1 MDIKRQLTSLLCL
14 AGTLAFADES
24 LLYDGRMNPACVWD
38 WKGKPIEVVTDL
50 GGEREVGGVR
60 ILTPRSWINCS
71 VKKASFYG
79 VTGEGASQALA
90 PLVLHVDFRPANT
103 YKELYATWKPVKCA
117 KVKMVI
123 EDTYDFKDNYY
134 CFYTHEATKH
144 IQAVFETPPYTNFS
158 GPKPTVQI
166 AELSYF
172 GAETPSDLPLPNKDG
187 TIAYPESRLLRDW
200 AFQSCA
206 VSNVSHCA
214 SVEPDTTKP
223 DPMGESIGDRFL
235 VSDFTTQVSRLTSEA
250 AAWRA
255 KRREMRRE
263 FLAKFRDDVP
273 AFVYVKHLVMGNSI
287 FHATDDMTDASFLEW
302 KSVPDYR
309 GGSQL
314 VLARIEADGS
324 VSQEVLVDEP
334 VGVIRDPVVSFDAKK
349 ILFAKRRALEADDY
363 HLWTYDLDT
372 RELRQLT
379 FAETVK
385 KESIPGQTNDFKV
398 ICSDIEP
405 CWLPDGSIMFQSTR
419 CAHSVDCW
427 PLPVSNLFR
436 CDADGKNIR
445 RVGFDQIQ
453 TFYPQLMNDGRVS
466 FTRWEYNDRSASGLQ
481 QLYAMNPDGTR
492 QMGLFANNSEFPFSL
507 IHAKSVPGSQKLMAI
522 SSGHHVAQKGRV
534 AELDPTGPDDYECC
548 TYDPAKAVW
557 AIQTNTATMMFP
569 GNRKMD
575 IAWTPWDN
583 ECGPAVTNMPG
594 MHYLAGAAM
603 NGAPGRQPVRM
614 PHHYHYNVFDMHSQF
629 GPQWAYPC
637 PVDTNRFLVSYMPEG
652 CRYYRGPYS
661 SRFGVYA
668 MTADGRR
675 ELLAF
680 DWGNHCMQPQVLKR
694 RTPPNRLVR
703 KLDYRKGFGKF
714 YVQDVYEGLPMKGVR
729 RGTVKK
735 LRVVALEYRPVHNG
749 WNWQYGRHSTQ
760 GKIGT
765 PIAVGNGAYD
775 VKHVF
780 GEADVEEDGSCTF
793 LVPARAPVYFQLVDA
808 DGCVVQTMRSWVTP
822 MPGEANACI
831 GCHERPRDASA
842 PTPTAAFLKPPQKLK
857 PCVEGME
864 RHPLLERLEKEGPLA
879 SLANWM
885 GVNRWREPSVG
896 ERGEGFSFPRYIQPI
911 FDRSCVSCHGEGS
924 PIDLRGVPGDLP
936 PSDDKSMRRYTKS
949 YLAFTE
955 KGRCTDNVNFAHG
968 MGFAPF
974 KPPYS
979 FGAAR
984 SKWYLM
990 LKDGHPDRSGKPRVK
1005 LSDAEL
1011 RTIALWID
1019 LCIPFAGSYTEANA
1033 WDAWHL
1039 QRYLYTYDKRIA
1051 FYWLELNEIRRELG
1065 MDEAPMEGFV
1075 PNVSEPR
1082 KQRRWD
1088 E

>member
-1 MDIKRQLTSLLCL
+1 MSKKPIHAPTAVAVGLLSL
-14 AGTLAFADES
+14 AAAADTLPGQGEA
-24 LLYDGRMNPACVWD
+24 LLSDGKMNPTCAWL
-38 WKGKPIEVVTDL
+38 WEKRPIAVTNDF
-50 GGEREVGGVR
+50 GAVREIGGVR
-60 ILTPRSWINCS
+60 ILSGRSWNNCC
-71 VKKASFYG
+71 VKKASFYAVQSDGAAG
-79 VTGEGASQALA
+79 VRAL
-90 PLVLHVDFRPANT
+90 PKVVGTFEFRPANT
-103 YKELYATWKPVKCA
+103 YKELYATWKPVKCT
-117 KVKMVI
+117 KVVMVI
-123 EDTYDFKDNYY
+123 EDVYDHKNNYY

-144 IQAVFETPPYTNFS
+144 IQAIFETPPYRNFA

-172 GAETPSDLPLPNKDG
+172 GRETPPDLPIPNADG
-187 TIAYPESRLLRDW
+187 TVAYPESRLVRDW

-223 DPMGESIGDRFL
+223 DPLGQDISTVVTD
-235 VSDFTTQVSRLTSEA
+235 
-250 AAWRA
+250 AAWRT
-255 KRREMRRE
+255 RREEMRRDFLAQFRKDVPE
-263 FLAKFRDDVP
+263 FL
-273 AFVYVKHLVMGNSI
+273 YVKHLVMGNSI

-302 KSVPDYR
+302 KTVPDYR

-314 VLARIEADGS
+314 IRAKINADGS
-324 VSQEVLVDEP
+324 VTQEVLVDEP
-334 VGVIRDPVVSFDAKK
+334 IGIIRDPVLSFDATKV
-349 ILFAKRRALEADDY
+349 LFSKRRSLENDDY
-363 HLWTYDLDT
+363 HLWTYEFAT
-372 RELRQLT
+372 KELKQLT
-379 FAETVK
+379 FAEVVK

-419 CAHSVDCW
+419 VAHSVDCW

-436 CDADGKNIR
+436 CDADGRNIR
-445 RVGFDQIQ
+445 RIGFDQIQ

-492 QMGLFANNSEFPFSL
+492 QTGLFANNSEFPFSL
-507 IHAKSVPGSQKLMAI
+507 IHARAIPGSQKLMAL
-522 SSGHHVAQKGRV
+522 SSGHHVAQKGRL
-534 AELDPTGPDDYECC
+534 AELDPSGPDDYDNC
-548 TYDPAKAVW
+548 TYDPAKSVW
-557 AIQTNTATMMFP
+557 AMQTNSFVMQFP
-569 GNRKMD
+569 SMKMEV
-575 IAWTPWDN
+575 AWTAWDN
-583 ECGPAVTNMPG
+583 ECGPAKPYMPG
-594 MHYLAGAAM
+594 MRYLAGAAM
-603 NGAPGRQPVRM
+603 DCSPGRQPVKM
-614 PHHYHYNVFDMHSQF
+614 PHRYHYNVFDMHTQF

-637 PVDTNRFLVSYMPEG
+637 PIDTNRFLVSFMPEG

-680 DWGNHCMQPQVLKR
+680 DWGNHCMQPIVLKPRVAPR
-694 RTPPNRLVR
+694 RLLKKP
-703 KLDYRKGFGKF
+703 DYRNGFGHY
-714 YVQDVYEGLPMKGVR
+714 YVQNVYEGLPVAN
-729 RGTVKK
+729 VKK
-735 LRVVALEYRPVHNG
+735 GAVRKIRVVALEYRPVHNG

-780 GEADVEEDGSCTF
+780 GEVDVEEDGSSSF
-793 LVPARAPVYFQLVDA
+793 YVPARTPVYFQLVDA
-808 DGCVVQTMRSWVTP
+808 EGCVIQTMRSWSTL
-822 MPGEANACI
+822 MPGEFNGCI
-831 GCHERPRDASA
+831 GCHERPRDASQ
-842 PTPTAAFLKPPQKLK
+842 PTDTIALRKPPQRLR
-857 PCVEGME
+857 PVIEGMA
-864 RHPLLERLEKEGPLA
+864 RHPLLEKLEKKGPLA

-885 GVNRWREPSVG
+885 GVNRYREPSDR

-911 FDRSCVSCHGEGS
+911 LDRSCIGCHGEGS
-924 PIDLRGVPGDLP
+924 RIDLRGVPGELP

-955 KGRCTDNVNFAHG
+955 KGKCTDNVNFAHG

-974 KPPYS
+974 KPAYS
-979 FGAAR
+979 FGACR
-984 SKWYLM
+984 SKWYRM
-990 LKDGHPDRSGKPRVK
+990 LKAGHPDGKGKSRVK
-1005 LSDAEL
+1005 LADAEL
-1011 RTIALWID
+1011 RTIAMWID
-1019 LCIPFAGSYTEANA
+1019 LCIPFAGSYTEAHA

-1051 FYWLELNEIRRELG
+1051 FYWLELNEIRKEYG
-1065 MDEAPMEGFV
+1065 MAPAPLEGFV
-1075 PNVSEPR
+1075 PNVTEPR